1 MGWSPGTLHD
11 GSMTSSPEQ
20 TTYQTT
26 DPTSQA
32 PESAKRLT
40 RSRDDKFLGG
50 VCGGV
55 AEYAGVDA
63 NVVRLLTVLGTVLGF
78 GVLVF
83 VYVAAWLILPEA

>member
-1 MGWSPGTLHD
+1 MVWGPRPDHD

-20 TTYQTT
+20 TSYQT
-26 DPTSQA
+26 DQPVPA
-32 PESAKRLT
+32 PEPAKRLT
-40 RSRDDKFLGG
+40 RSKDDKLLGG

-55 AEYAGVDA
+55 AEYFGVDA

>member
-1 MGWSPGTLHD
+1 
-11 GSMTSSPEQ
+11 MTTP
-20 TTYQTT
+20 
-26 DPTSQA
+26 
-32 PESAKRLT
+32 LF
-40 RSRDDKFLGG
+40 RSRTDYILGG

-55 AEYAGVDA
+55 AEYFGVDA

>member
-1 MGWSPGTLHD
+1 MGWGPRPDHD

-20 TTYQTT
+20 TSYQTT
-26 DPTSQA
+26 DHSPA
-32 PESAKRLT
+32 PEPAKRLT
-40 RSRDDKFLGG
+40 RSADDKFLGG

-55 AEYAGVDA
+55 AEYFGVDA